1 MHLIGVWQLVGS
13 SSNFILRESDPKW
26 IVLINCWHCRQDF
39 LRKYHSC
46 QTEEDHGDEAE
57 PLGVDRDGPLED
69 GCEEEDEGGGDT
81 DASEEDEEET
91 D

>member
-1 MHLIGVWQLVGS
+1 MVGS
-13 SSNFILRESDPKW
+13 SSNFILRESD
-26 IVLINCWHCRQDF
+26 
-39 LRKYHSC
+39 RKYHSC

-69 GCEEEDEGGGDT
+69 GCEEEDEGGGDA